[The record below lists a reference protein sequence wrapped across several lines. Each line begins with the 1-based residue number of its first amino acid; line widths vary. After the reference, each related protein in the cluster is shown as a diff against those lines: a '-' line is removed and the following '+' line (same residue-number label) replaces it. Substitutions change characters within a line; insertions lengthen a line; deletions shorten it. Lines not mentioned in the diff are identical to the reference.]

1 MVFLYHCTMNFFE
14 RTKANWGERILNAR
28 LNATDRNAV
37 ACNINQASSI
47 GILFNATEQVSF
59 EIVKELVKN
68 LSIKNREIEVLG
80 YVDTKQLID
89 HYLYRKGFDFFTR
102 KQLNWYYKPMAENV
116 EDFIKK
122 PFDLLLDLSLDN
134 PFPLKYIVTY
144 SQAKFKAGRYSDR
157 CNYLDLM
164 IDITKEKEAMSAL
177 KNEVEKDI
185 HDKSHKNSEVE
196 QIIDKK
202 VQTEIQLN
210 FLINQ
215 LVHYLSILK
224 TNL

>member
-1 MVFLYHCTMNFFE
+1 MNLIE
-14 RTKANWGERILNAR
+14 KTKARWGERILNSR
-28 LNATDRNAV
+28 LTETKRFAS
-37 ACNINQASSI
+37 ACNINEAKSI
-47 GILFNATEQVSF
+47 GILFNATQQVSF
-59 EIVKELVKN
+59 EIVKDLVKN
-68 LSIKNREIEVLG
+68 LSNKNNSIEVLG

-116 EDFIKK
+116 DEFIKK

-134 PFPLKYIVTY
+134 PFPLKYILTF
-144 SQAKFKAGRYSDR
+144 SEARFKAGRYTEN

-164 IDITKEKEAMSAL
+164 IDIAKEKEEMSAL
-177 KNEVEKDI
+177 RTEVEKNL
-185 HDKSHKNSEVE
+185 HQREPKNEEVE
-196 QIIDKK
+196 EIIDIK
-202 VQTEIQLN
+202 VDTEIQLN

-215 LVHYLSILK
+215 LIHYLSILR

>member
-1 MVFLYHCTMNFFE
+1 MNFIE
-14 RTKANWGERILNAR
+14 NTKARWGERILNSK
-28 LNATDRNAV
+28 LNTSERKTV
-37 ACNINQASSI
+37 ACNINEALNI

-68 LSIKNREIEVLG
+68 LSNKKNNIEVLG

-102 KQLNWYYKPMAENV
+102 KQLNWYYKPLSDNV
-116 EDFIKK
+116 EEFIKK

-144 SQAKFKAGRYSDR
+144 SEAKFKAGRYSEN
-157 CNYLDLM
+157 CTYLDLM

-177 KNEVEKDI
+177 KNEVEKNSPN
-185 HDKSHKNSEVE
+185 KEQKNKEVE
-196 QIIDKK
+196 QIVDKK

-215 LVHYLSILK
+215 LIHYLSILK

>member
-1 MVFLYHCTMNFFE
+1 MNFFE
-14 RTKANWGERILNAR
+14 RTKARWGERILNAKLSETR
-28 LNATDRNAV
+28 RKVV
-37 ACNINQASSI
+37 ACNINQATSI

-68 LSIKNREIEVLG
+68 LSAKNREIEVLG

-102 KQLNWYYKPMAENV
+102 KQLNWYYKPLAENV

-144 SQAKFKAGRYSDR
+144 SEAKFKAGRYSDN
-157 CNYLDLM
+157 CDYLDFM
-164 IDITKEKEAMSAL
+164 IDITKEKEAMTAL
-177 KNEVEKDI
+177 KSEVEKDI
-185 HDKSHKNSEVE
+185 NEKVSKNNDVE
-196 QIIDKK
+196 QIVDKK

-215 LVHYLSILK
+215 LIHYLSILK

>member
-1 MVFLYHCTMNFFE
+1 MNFFE
-14 RTKANWGERILNAR
+14 RTKASWGERIINAKLR
-28 LNATDRNAV
+28 STDRRVV
-37 ACNINQASSI
+37 ACNINQAASI

-59 EIVKELVKN
+59 DIVKELVKN
-68 LSIKNREIEVLG
+68 LSNKNKSIEVLG

-102 KQLNWYYKPMAENV
+102 KQLNWYFKPESENV
-116 EDFIKK
+116 EGFIKK

-134 PFPLKYIVTY
+134 PYPLKYILTF
-144 SQAKFKAGRYSDR
+144 SEAKFKAGRYSEN

-177 KNEVEKDI
+177 KNEVEKDV
-185 HDKSHKNSEVE
+185 HLKDSKNKEVE
-196 QIIDKK
+196 QIVDIK

-215 LVHYLSILK
+215 LIHYLSILK

>member
-1 MVFLYHCTMNFFE
+1 MNFFE
-14 RTKANWGERILNAR
+14 RTKARWGERILNAK
-28 LNATDRNAV
+28 LSSTERNAA
-37 ACNINQASSI
+37 ACNINQAKSI

-68 LSIKNREIEVLG
+68 LSNKNNSIEVLG

-102 KQLNWYYKPMAENV
+102 KQLNWYYKPQTEKV
-116 EDFIKK
+116 DEFINK

-134 PFPLKYIVTY
+134 PFPLKYILAF
-144 SQAKFKAGRYSDR
+144 SEARFKAGKFSEN
-157 CNYLDLM
+157 CTYLDLM
-164 IDITKEKEAMSAL
+164 IDVSKEKETMWAL
-177 KNEVEKDI
+177 EDEVKKDI
-185 HDKSHKNSEVE
+185 HHKERKNEDVE

-202 VQTEIQLN
+202 VETEIQLN

-215 LVHYLSILK
+215 LIHYLSILK
-224 TNL
+224 TSL